1 MLPPDPQISTEDLCA
16 VDEGRRSISF
26 NEIATCLE
34 ELSGRHRK
42 LAIDLI
48 VRAVIVERTEK
59 QEQVAETKIQDQE
72 SKTRLK
78 LVKA

>member
-59 QEQVAETKIQDQE
+59 QEQVAKSELQKGD
-72 SKTRLK
+72 SKLRLR